1 VAEARRKLDAILRD
15 FMARTAADPVIRDFA
30 KGKNVTVRYFLPD
43 VDLAFHMAFAGDVPS
58 CAMGDPPHKPHLT
71 LKMDAV
77 VLDDV
82 MMERIG
88 GMKAAM
94 SGLMAFSGNT
104 MKAMGL
110 QRIQKDLCRL
120 YAESRAAIGGPGD
133 LKGLAAAA
141 VEAPA
146 PSSAAAPAPQAPS
159 VAQAV
164 TAAPAFVRRKVGDER
179 DDLVLAVEELY
190 AAKLLTSTGGNVS
203 VRRASHPDEMWIT
216 PSSLPKGHL
225 EPEMMVRVSLLDG
238 EAMDEDAAAP
248 SSERLM
254 HARIMAARP
263 DVTAVIHSHGTQA
276 FLLGVTGLPFV
287 PVCTESAFVGEL
299 GRVPFI
305 MPGSDELA
313 ETAVRILA
321 NGRAVLLLNHGA
333 LVAAPSLRRGVDL
346 TKVIERTSEVVL
358 TCAKLGVKPP
368 VLPADL
374 VATLRSLD
382 NAVA

>member
-1 VAEARRKLDAILRD
+1 
-15 FMARTAADPVIRDFA
+15 
-30 KGKNVTVRYFLPD
+30 
-43 VDLAFHMAFAGDVPS
+43 
-58 CAMGDPPHKPHLT
+58 
-71 LKMDAV
+71 
-77 VLDDV
+77 
-82 MMERIG
+82 
-88 GMKAAM
+88 
-94 SGLMAFSGNT
+94 
-104 MKAMGL
+104 
-110 QRIQKDLCRL
+110 
-120 YAESRAAIGGPGD
+120 
-133 LKGLAAAA
+133 
-141 VEAPA
+141 
-146 PSSAAAPAPQAPS
+146 
-159 VAQAV
+159 
-164 TAAPAFVRRKVGDER
+164 
-179 DDLVLAVEELY
+179 
-190 AAKLLTSTGGNVS
+190 
-203 VRRASHPDEMWIT
+203 
-216 PSSLPKGHL
+216 
-225 EPEMMVRVSLLDG
+225 MMVRVSLLDG